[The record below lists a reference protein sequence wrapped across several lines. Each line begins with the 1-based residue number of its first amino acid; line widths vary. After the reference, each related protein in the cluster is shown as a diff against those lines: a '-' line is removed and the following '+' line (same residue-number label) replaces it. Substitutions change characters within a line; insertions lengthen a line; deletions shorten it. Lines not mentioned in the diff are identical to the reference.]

1 MSTTITKDE
10 EANDTA
16 TTATTATA
24 PTAPTATATVN
35 DDDDAVVG
43 TTSEKVV
50 VVEKEEVSSGTT
62 TTTTGGSSSEG
73 ETVMKGLFET
83 LKDDDKAML
92 SFADGFR
99 DKVKILFE
107 NFDIDQDD
115 RLNYNELSSLQR
127 ATSPEEESLTK
138 KMYLMV
144 CTSLACHPDQGIS
157 LEALKF
163 TYASDGADI
172 DIDYDKVF
180 NNTNTNTN
188 ENSKKKSSKK
198 KKNKKD
204 DDNDEDKIYEVGT
217 NGVDISS

>member
-1 MSTTITKDE
+1 MSITKDE
-10 EANDTA
+10 ADA
-16 TTATTATA
+16 TTA
-24 PTAPTATATVN
+24 
-35 DDDDAVVG
+35 DAVVVTG
-43 TTSEKVV
+43 TNGKVQDV
-50 VVEKEEVSSGTT
+50 QGVQDVEAVQEVVEEETISSSGTT
-62 TTTTGGSSSEG
+62 STTTGGG

-83 LKDDDKAML
+83 LKEDDSTAML

-107 NFDIDQDD
+107 KFDIDQDG
-115 RLNYNELSSLQR
+115 RLKHDELANLQR
-127 ATSPEEESLTK
+127 VTSPEEDPLTK

-144 CTSLACHPDQGIS
+144 CQSLACHPDQGIS

-180 NNTNTNTN
+180 NNNNGN
-188 ENSKKKSSKK
+188 GDK
-198 KKNKKD
+198 KKNTKKDKKD
-204 DDNDEDKIYEVGT
+204 DDDEDKIYEVGT

>member
-1 MSTTITKDE
+1 MSITKDE
-10 EANDTA
+10 ADA
-16 TTATTATA
+16 TTADEIVATG
-24 PTAPTATATVN
+24 TN
-35 DDDDAVVG
+35 DKGQAVQA
-43 TTSEKVV
+43 
-50 VVEKEEVSSGTT
+50 VEVEEE
-62 TTTTGGSSSEG
+62 TTTTGG

-83 LKDDDKAML
+83 LKEDDSKAML

-107 NFDIDQDD
+107 KFDIDQDG
-115 RLNYNELSSLQR
+115 RLNHDELASLQR
-127 ATSPEEESLTK
+127 VTSPEEEPLTK

-144 CTSLACHPDQGIS
+144 CQSLACHPDQGIS

-180 NNTNTNTN
+180 NNNGN
-188 ENSKKKSSKK
+188 ENGNK
-198 KKNKKD
+198 KKNTKKDKKD
-204 DDNDEDKIYEVGT
+204 DDDEDKIYEVGT

>member
-1 MSTTITKDE
+1 MSRTKDE
-10 EANDTA
+10 GDA
-16 TTATTATA
+16 TATA
-24 PTAPTATATVN
+24 
-35 DDDDAVVG
+35 DAVVATG
-43 TTSEKVV
+43 TNDKVQAV
-50 VVEKEEVSSGTT
+50 QAVQAVEVEEETIA
-62 TTTTGGSSSEG
+62 SSSTIGG

-83 LKDDDKAML
+83 LKEDDSKAML

-107 NFDIDQDD
+107 KFDIDQDG
-115 RLNYNELSSLQR
+115 RLNHDELASLQR
-127 ATSPEEESLTK
+127 VTSPEEESLTK

-144 CTSLACHPDQGIS
+144 CQSLACHPDQGIS

-180 NNTNTNTN
+180 NNNNN
-188 ENSKKKSSKK
+188 GNK
-198 KKNKKD
+198 KKNTKKDKKD
-204 DDNDEDKIYEVGT
+204 DDDEDKIYEVGT

>member
-1 MSTTITKDE
+1 MSITKDE
-10 EANDTA
+10 ADA
-16 TTATTATA
+16 TTA
-24 PTAPTATATVN
+24 
-35 DDDDAVVG
+35 DD
-43 TTSEKVV
+43 VV
-50 VVEKEEVSSGTT
+50 VTGTNDKVQAVQAVQAVQVEEETIE
-62 TTTTGGSSSEG
+62 SSSTIGG

-83 LKDDDKAML
+83 LKEDDSKAML

-107 NFDIDQDD
+107 KFDIDQDG
-115 RLNYNELSSLQR
+115 RLKHDELASLQR
-127 ATSPEEESLTK
+127 ATSPEEDPLTK

-144 CTSLACHPDQGIS
+144 CQSLACHPDQGIS

-180 NNTNTNTN
+180 NNNGDGNGN
-188 ENSKKKSSKK
+188 K
-198 KKNKKD
+198 KKNTKKGKKD
-204 DDNDEDKIYEVGT
+204 DDDEDKIYEVGT

>member
-1 MSTTITKDE
+1 MNITKDE
-10 EANDTA
+10 ADA
-16 TTATTATA
+16 TTA
-24 PTAPTATATVN
+24 
-35 DDDDAVVG
+35 DD
-43 TTSEKVV
+43 VV
-50 VVEKEEVSSGTT
+50 VTGTNDKVQDVQGVQDVEAVQEEVEEETISSSGTT
-62 TTTTGGSSSEG
+62 STTTGGG

-83 LKDDDKAML
+83 LKEDDSTAML

-107 NFDIDQDD
+107 KFDIDQDG
-115 RLNYNELSSLQR
+115 RLKHDELASLQR
-127 ATSPEEESLTK
+127 VTSPEEESLTK

-144 CTSLACHPDQGIS
+144 CQSLACHPDQGIS

-180 NNTNTNTN
+180 NNNGNGN
-188 ENSKKKSSKK
+188 GDK
-198 KKNKKD
+198 KKNTKKDKKD
-204 DDNDEDKIYEVGT
+204 DDDEDKIYEVGT

>member
-16 TTATTATA
+16 PTA
-24 PTAPTATATVN
+24 TAPTATATVN
-35 DDDDAVVG
+35 DDDDDDDDAVVG

-62 TTTTGGSSSEG
+62 TTTTTGSSSEG

-107 NFDIDQDD
+107 NFDIDQDK
-115 RLNYNELSSLQR
+115 RLNYNELASLQR

>member
-1 MSTTITKDE
+1 MSITKDE
-10 EANDTA
+10 ADA
-16 TTATTATA
+16 ATA
-24 PTAPTATATVN
+24 DAVVATATN
-35 DDDDAVVG
+35 EKAKAV
-43 TTSEKVV
+43 EL
-50 VVEKEEVSSGTT
+50 EEEEEQQQQQTT
-62 TTTTGGSSSEG
+62 TTG

-83 LKDDDKAML
+83 LKEDDKAML

-107 NFDIDQDD
+107 NFDLDQDG
-115 RLNYNELSSLQR
+115 RLNHNELASLQR
-127 ATSPEEESLTK
+127 ATSPEEDPLTK

-144 CTSLACHPDQGIS
+144 CQSLACHPDQGIS

-180 NNTNTNTN
+180 NNDNNNNNGNKTN
-188 ENSKKKSSKK
+188 

-204 DDNDEDKIYEVGT
+204 DDEDKIYEVGS